1 MNENVRRLLLLS
13 AELSTENLTLFR
25 RLFDYIYSIM
35 YLKESTSNRQL
46 IANDNAHHVFDNWQ

>member
-1 MNENVRRLLLLS
+1 MNEKVRRLLLLS

>member
-46 IANDNAHHVFDNWQ
+46 IANDNAHHVFDN